1 MTAPV
6 VRLLDQRRYD
16 PPRLVEVEHDGGWWP
31 GLQTAWRLCGR
42 PPRLNGRRDVTWT
55 EQHDWGLGEYLLFA
69 TGIERRERRPLIVG
83 PDGLRY
89 RTPA

>member
-1 MTAPV
+1 MA
-6 VRLLDQRRYD
+6 
-16 PPRLVEVEHDGGWWP
+16 
-31 GLQTAWRLCGR
+31 
-42 PPRLNGRRDVTWT
+42 DVTWT

-69 TGIERRERRPLIVG
+69 TGIERREHRPLIVG